1 MQSIIVYRNP
11 LEAMI
16 WGQLMEGGIGLVI
29 IVAAILSVLAAIAV
43 NAVLEKTHPRTRYS
57 NKARALVVI
66 VAVAV
71 FAATVKVLDF

>member
-16 WGQLMEGGIGLVI
+16 WGKLMEGGFGLAI
-29 IVAAILSVLAAIAV
+29 LAAAILSVLAAVAV
-43 NAVLEKTHPRTRYS
+43 NAALAKTHPRTRYS

-66 VAVAV
+66 VAAIV
-71 FAATVKVLDF
+71 FAATVKILIG

>member
-16 WGQLMEGGIGLVI
+16 WGQLMEGEFGLVI
-29 IVAAILSVLAAIAV
+29 IAAGVLSVLAAIAV
-43 NAVLEKTHPRTRYS
+43 NAALEKTHPRTRYS

-66 VAVAV
+66 VAVVV
-71 FAATVKVLDF
+71 FAATVKILIG

>member
-16 WGQLMEGGIGLVI
+16 WGQLMEGGFGLAI
-29 IVAAILSVLAAIAV
+29 LAAAILSVIAAIAV
-43 NAVLEKTHPRTRYS
+43 NAALEKTHPRTRYS

-71 FAATVKVLDF
+71 FAATVKVLIS